1 MIPCRRYSLGSIL
14 GGVSEERHEG
24 ARVLY
29 ELEMGLW
36 EVGLSELRYDEEQDC
51 FFFPDGRFTFSRE
64 SADWQLLQ
72 ERGYAP

>member
-1 MIPCRRYSLGSIL
+1 MN
-14 GGVSEERHEG
+14 EEKHEA

-36 EVGLSELRYDEEQDC
+36 EVGLSKLRFDEEHDC
-51 FFFPDGRFTFSRE
+51 FLFPDGRFAFSRE
-64 SADWQLLQ
+64 MADWKLLQ

>member
-1 MIPCRRYSLGSIL
+1 M
-14 GGVSEERHEG
+14 SEEKHEG

-36 EVGLSELRYDEEQDC
+36 EVGLSELRYDEENDR
-51 FFFPDGRFTFSRE
+51 FLFPDDKFAFSRQ

-72 ERGYAP
+72 ERGYAS

>member
-1 MIPCRRYSLGSIL
+1 M
-14 GGVSEERHEG
+14 SEEKHEG

-36 EVGLSELRYDEEQDC
+36 EVGFSRLRYDEEHDC
-51 FFFPDGRFTFSRE
+51 FFFPDGRFAFSRE
-64 SADWQLLQ
+64 SADWELLR

>member
-1 MIPCRRYSLGSIL
+1 M
-14 GGVSEERHEG
+14 SEEKHEG

-36 EVGLSELRYDEEQDC
+36 EVGLSKLDYDEERDC
-51 FFFPDGRFTFSRE
+51 FLFSDGRFAFSRQ